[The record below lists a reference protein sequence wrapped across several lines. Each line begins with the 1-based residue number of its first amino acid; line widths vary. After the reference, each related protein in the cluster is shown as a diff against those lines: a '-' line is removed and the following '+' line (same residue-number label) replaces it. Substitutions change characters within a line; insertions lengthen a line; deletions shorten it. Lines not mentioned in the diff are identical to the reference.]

1 MENAIL
7 SFHDAVISGVME
19 AIGYGAIAMEV
30 FFAVVAVTAVIHV
43 VLGRN

>member
-7 SFHDAVISGVME
+7 NFHDAVVSGVME

-30 FFAVVAVTAVIHV
+30 FLAVSAISAAIYVI
-43 VLGRN
+43 GRN

>member
-7 SFHDAVISGVME
+7 SFHDAVVSGVME

-30 FFAVVAVTAVIHV
+30 FLAVSAISAAIY

>member
-7 SFHDAVISGVME
+7 SFHDAVVSSVMQ

-30 FFAVVAVTAVIHV
+30 FLAVSAISAIAY

>member
-7 SFHDAVISGVME
+7 SFHDAVASGVME
-19 AIGYGAIAMEV
+19 AIGYGAIVMEV
-30 FFAVVAVTAVIHV
+30 FLAVSAISAIVC

>member
-7 SFHDAVISGVME
+7 SFHDAVVSGVME

-30 FFAVVAVTAVIHV
+30 FLAVSAISAIAY

>member
-7 SFHDAVISGVME
+7 SFHDAVVSGVME
-19 AIGYGAIAMEV
+19 AIGYGVIAMEV
-30 FFAVVAVTAVIHV
+30 FLAVSAISAIVY